1 MEKQKKILWIISGI
15 SVAIALGAFVFLPQ
29 DIPIHFS
36 NGIADEYVDKLWVFS
51 FPVLELL
58 LTLISHIESFKK
70 WCMYGKTTVKTE
82 IQYNV
87 IILCVT
93 SFITIVEIVVVVLSL
108 LT

>member
-1 MEKQKKILWIISGI
+1 
-15 SVAIALGAFVFLPQ
+15 
-29 DIPIHFS
+29 
-36 NGIADEYVDKLWVFS
+36 
-51 FPVLELL
+51 
-58 LTLISHIESFKK
+58 
-70 WCMYGKTTVKTE
+70 MYGKTTVKTE